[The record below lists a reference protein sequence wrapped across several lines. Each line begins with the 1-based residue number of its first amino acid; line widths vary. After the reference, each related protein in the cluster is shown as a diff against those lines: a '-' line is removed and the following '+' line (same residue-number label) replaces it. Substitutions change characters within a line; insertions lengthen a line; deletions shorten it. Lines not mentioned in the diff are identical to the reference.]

1 MNCEVFGNLVVVF
14 DCSVGCIDDMWGVD
28 VVCILICVVV
38 FCWSFVDFVKWCELD
53 KFLIVLV
60 FEMIFKYC
68 WKIYFCYVRYEIF
81 KIFVGIIFM
90 LVYRVFM

>member
-14 DCSVGCIDDMWGVD
+14 DWSVGCIDDMWGVD

-68 WKIYFCYVRYEIF
+68 CKIYFLVMLDMRFEDICVYYIY
-81 KIFVGIIFM
+81 VGI
-90 LVYRVFM
+90 